1 MILVL
6 QICAVRF
13 STKMIWL
20 ILLRRRVQIAPCI
33 FISNK
38 FRIILIFNSY
48 ALFSTFSHANG
59 HTCVRLTYLR
69 LKLHTSQRERIT
81 YPDKTYFFE
90 LNPKFCVSFVIS
102 LRKMLKK
109 SLLIYIFHYKFLI
122 KYYDF
127 FSEWENSLDIFY
139 SNMFS
144 TYDRNWKEIKPEAR
158 KQNFVSDLN
167 KKGSEKMA

>member
-33 FISNK
+33 FIANK

-90 LNPKFCVSFVIS
+90 QNPEFCVSFVINLWNILTS
-102 LRKMLKK
+102 TLSNLFFNIFLL
-109 SLLIYIFHYKFLI
+109 LLIFFRIKAQLKIVGSDESTKKRKTLEPRKFSLI
-122 KYYDF
+122 K
-127 FSEWENSLDIFY
+127 NLL
-139 SNMFS
+139 
-144 TYDRNWKEIKPEAR
+144 K
-158 KQNFVSDLN
+158 
-167 KKGSEKMA
+167 